1 MKSPTINSRT
11 QDTLG
16 MYLKEIRRIELLTP
30 EQEIALA
37 RKAQSGDR
45 DALNELVRRNL
56 RFVVSVA
63 KQYSKRGVPLED
75 LINEGNLG
83 LVRAARRFDVDR
95 GFRFISYAVWWVRQ
109 GILQFLAEHSRTV
122 RLPLNKSARLTK
134 VSKAVQILSQQLG
147 QEPTSEE
154 IAAYLDLK
162 PEDIETIKAM
172 PTTRFS
178 IDEPAEGTDNDF
190 QIDTLTDDSLGPEET
205 TLEHSRSDDIDKALS
220 GLNDREQDILRR
232 YYGLAGHEPHTLE
245 QIGKVYKL
253 TRERVRQIRDR
264 AILRLR
270 NSPDGTALAEYA
282 QS

>member
-1 MKSPTINSRT
+1 MKATLNQSNS

-16 MYLKEIRRIELLTP
+16 LYLKEVRRIELLTP
-30 EQEIALA
+30 EEEVVLA
-37 RKAQSGDR
+37 RKAQSGDK

-134 VSKAVQILSQQLG
+134 VSKAVQVLNQKLG
-147 QEPTSEE
+147 REPTSDE
-154 IAAYLDLK
+154 IAEFLELK
-162 PEDIETIKAM
+162 PEDIETINAM

-178 IDEPAEGTDNDF
+178 IDEPAEGQDNDF
-190 QIDTLTDDSLGPEET
+190 QIDTLTDQSIGPEEEA
-205 TLEHSRSDDIDKALS
+205 LEHSRSDDIDKALAT
-220 GLNDREQDILRR
+220 LNDREADILRR
-232 YYGLAGHEPHTLE
+232 YYGLAGNEPHTLE
-245 QIGKVYKL
+245 EIGKVYHL

-282 QS
+282 Q

>member
-1 MKSPTINSRT
+1 MKATLNQSNS

-16 MYLKEIRRIELLTP
+16 LYLKEVRRIELLTP
-30 EQEIALA
+30 EEEVVLA
-37 RKAQSGDR
+37 RRAQSGDK

-134 VSKAVQILSQQLG
+134 VSKAVQVLNQKLG
-147 QEPTSEE
+147 REPTSDE
-154 IAAYLDLK
+154 IAEYLELK
-162 PEDIETIKAM
+162 PEDIETINAM

-178 IDEPAEGTDNDF
+178 IDEPAEGQDNDF
-190 QIDTLTDDSLGPEET
+190 QIDTLTDQSIGPEEEA
-205 TLEHSRSDDIDKALS
+205 LEHSRSDDIDKALAT
-220 GLNDREQDILRR
+220 LNDREADILRR
-232 YYGLAGHEPHTLE
+232 YYGLAGNEPHTLE
-245 QIGKVYKL
+245 EIGKVYHL
-253 TRERVRQIRDR
+253 TRERVRQIQ
-264 AILRLR
+264 
-270 NSPDGTALAEYA
+270 NQALAKLKEMMGDDFD
-282 QS
+282 

>member
-1 MKSPTINSRT
+1 MKATTSRNT

-16 MYLKEIRRIELLTP
+16 IYLKEVRRIELLTP
-30 EQEIALA
+30 EQEVALA
-37 RKAQSGDR
+37 RKAQNGDR

-63 KQYSKRGVPLED
+63 KQYAKRGVPLED

-109 GILQFLAEHSRTV
+109 GILQYLAEHSRTV

-134 VSKAVQILSQQLG
+134 VSKAVQVLNQKLG
-147 QEPTSEE
+147 REPTSEE
-154 IAAYLDLK
+154 IAEHLGLK
-162 PEDIETIKAM
+162 PEDIETINAM

-178 IDEPAEGTDNDF
+178 IDEPAEGQDNDF
-190 QIDTLTDDSLGPEET
+190 QIDTLTDESIGPEEE

-220 GLNDREQDILRR
+220 TLNEREQDILRR
-232 YYGLAGHEPHTLE
+232 YYGLAGNEPHTLE
-245 QIGKVYKL
+245 EIGRQYSL

-270 NSPDGTALAEYA
+270 NSPDATALAEYA
-282 QS
+282 

>member
-1 MKSPTINSRT
+1 MKSPMSKQTH

-16 MYLKEIRRIELLTP
+16 IYLKEIRRIELLTP
-30 EQEIALA
+30 EEEKKLA
-37 RKAQSGDR
+37 RKAQNGDR

-63 KQYSKRGVPLED
+63 KKYSKRGVPLED

-83 LVRAARRFDVDR
+83 LVRAAKRFDVDR

-109 GILQFLAEHSRTV
+109 GILQYLAEHSRTV

-134 VSKAVQILSQQLG
+134 VSKSTQRLSQQFG
-147 QEPTSEE
+147 REPTSEE
-154 IAAYLDLK
+154 IARDLELK
-162 PEDIETIKAM
+162 TEEIEAVMVM

-178 IDEPAEGTDNDF
+178 IDEPAEGQDNDF
-190 QIDTLTDDSLGPEET
+190 RIDTLTDGAISPEES
-205 TLEHSRSDDIDKALS
+205 TLEHTRSDDIDEALAT
-220 GLNDREQDILRR
+220 LNEREEDILKR
-232 YYGLAGHEPHTLE
+232 YYGLSGNDPHTLE
-245 QIGKVYKL
+245 EIGKVYKL

-270 NSPDGTALAEYA
+270 NSPSGTALAEYA
-282 QS
+282 Q

>member
-1 MKSPTINSRT
+1 MKATLNRT

-16 MYLKEIRRIELLTP
+16 IYLKEVRRIELLTP
-30 EQEIALA
+30 EQEVVLA
-37 RKAQSGDR
+37 RKAQGGDK

-109 GILQFLAEHSRTV
+109 AILQYLAEHSRTV

-134 VSKAVQILSQQLG
+134 VSKAVQILNQKYG
-147 QEPTSEE
+147 REPTSDE
-154 IAAYLDLK
+154 IAEYLDLK
-162 PEDIETIKAM
+162 PEDIETINAM

-178 IDEPAEGTDNDF
+178 IDEPAEGQDNDF
-190 QIDTLTDDSLGPEET
+190 QIDTLTDDSIGPEEE

-220 GLNDREQDILRR
+220 TLNEREEDILRR
-232 YYGLAGHEPHTLE
+232 YYGLGGNEPHTLE
-245 QIGKVYKL
+245 EIGKVYNL

-270 NSPDGTALAEYA
+270 NSSDGALAEYA
-282 QS
+282 Q